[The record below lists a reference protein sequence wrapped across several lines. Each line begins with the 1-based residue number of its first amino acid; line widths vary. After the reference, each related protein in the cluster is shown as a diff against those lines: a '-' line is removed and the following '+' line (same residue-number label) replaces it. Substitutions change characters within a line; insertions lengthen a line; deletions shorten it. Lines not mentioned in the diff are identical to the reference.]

1 MTRAYEFV
9 ENRVRFWQTH
19 RTWIRIRSTS
29 RLFEFPIS
37 RVLLPWKEIQEY
49 FLSAYP
55 AVSSI
60 PFYRFYIQ
68 YLNFISKSEY
78 IYIQY
83 LNFYIQIWIY
93 LHPVSEFLY
102 PNLNIFTSKY
112 LNFCIQIW
120 IYLHPNIWISISKS
134 KYIYIQISRF
144 FSNVFFCWAIKLSLT
159 VMEVAKKIIWPDWF
173 SRLLDTNILTDK
185 QEKYI

>member
-93 LHPVSEFLY
+93 LHPNIWISVSKSEYIYIQISEFLY

-112 LNFCIQIW
+112 LDS
-120 IYLHPNIWISISKS
+120 LVM
-134 KYIYIQISRF
+134 F
-144 FSNVFFCWAIKLSLT
+144 FFAG
-159 VMEVAKKIIWPDWF
+159 P
-173 SRLLDTNILTDK
+173 
-185 QEKYI
+185 